1 MSSPKS
7 QATKQRGRR
16 GARKPGGDG
25 WSTAAKLAAA
35 YLDGLRARAH
45 RRYEEHLLDCEAC
58 WREVSLAR
66 RGRELAES
74 IADTAPAGTR
84 EKIRVAVAS
93 AATEQPA
100 WVARHH
106 RRHLILATAVPDR
119 SRRARRRRR
128 HVVSLAEQHWRR
140 DRTSINPG
148 RRSGQ
153 FRADRLPGTVVPA
166 EQAPDLSTLG
176 LDLVGAST
184 GELDSIGVTV
194 FAYRA
199 DTGAR
204 LNLYRS
210 SRPIPETGEAEHLS
224 DPESA
229 WETELSGVTVIC
241 GPRDPHRTAHRL
253 GRPARPTRRHPAQHR
268 LTGSAWP
275 TDPHANEAN
284 DEPLIV
290 Q

>member
-153 FRADRLPGTVVPA
+153 FPRRPAARDRGARRAGARPVDTRTGPGRRLDGRAGQHRSDRVRLP
-166 EQAPDLSTLG
+166 
-176 LDLVGAST
+176 
-184 GELDSIGVTV
+184 
-194 FAYRA
+194 
-199 DTGAR
+199 
-204 LNLYRS
+204 
-210 SRPIPETGEAEHLS
+210 
-224 DPESA
+224 
-229 WETELSGVTVIC
+229 
-241 GPRDPHRTAHRL
+241 
-253 GRPARPTRRHPAQHR
+253 RRHGRA
-268 LTGSAWP
+268 A
-275 TDPHANEAN
+275 
-284 DEPLIV
+284 EPL
-290 Q
+290 

>member
-1 MSSPKS
+1 MSHNPD
-7 QATKQRGRR
+7 Q
-16 GARKPGGDG
+16 
-25 WSTAAKLAAA
+25 LAAA

-74 IADTAPAGTR
+74 IADTAPPGTR
-84 EKIRVAVAS
+84 ESIRVAVAS
-93 AATEQPA
+93 AAPEQAA

-106 RRHLILATAVPDR
+106 RRHLILATTVLIVLLALAGGIVTWRPWQNSTGDATAPRSTLAVAVA
-119 SRRARRRRR
+119 S
-128 HVVSLAEQHWRR
+128 
-140 DRTSINPG
+140 
-148 RRSGQ
+148 
-153 FRADRLPGTVVPA
+153 FRADRLPGTAVPA
-166 EQAPDLSTLG
+166 ERAPDLSRLG

-210 SRPIPETGEAEHLS
+210 SRPIPETDEAERLS
-224 DPESA
+224 GPESA

-241 GPRDPHRTAHRL
+241 GPETHTEL
-253 GRPARPTRRHPAQHR
+253 
-268 LTGSAWP
+268 LIGSDALLVQRVG
-275 TDPHANEAN
+275 TLLN
-284 DEPLIV
+284 IV
-290 Q
+290 